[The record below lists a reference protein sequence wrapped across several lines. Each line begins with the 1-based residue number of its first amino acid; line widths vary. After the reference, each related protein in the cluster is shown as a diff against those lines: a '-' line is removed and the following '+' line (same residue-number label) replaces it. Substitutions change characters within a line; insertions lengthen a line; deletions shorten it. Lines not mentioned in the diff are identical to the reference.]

1 MPALPSRRLV
11 GGQLDVQ
18 SKTLASSFSR
28 PEWKRPTVASPVTR
42 IGHYFRCPRQ
52 SLFSFQ
58 SDQIAT
64 RDFHEGGLWQERGSG
79 QADAETPATGL
90 AATADKQIAE
100 MNRGKLR
107 VFRGK
112 LGVSAGLR
120 GGRGLRRCVWRSLL
134 RIGEDHLGPLSEP
147 ESLGR
152 VKSGVCVPSSL
163 ERPPGSP
170 AGPELPNPFVSG
182 CALEVATFCA
192 RRLVPDRR
200 PAQVRH

>member
-1 MPALPSRRLV
+1 
-11 GGQLDVQ
+11 
-18 SKTLASSFSR
+18 
-28 PEWKRPTVASPVTR
+28 
-42 IGHYFRCPRQ
+42 
-52 SLFSFQ
+52 LFSFQ

-147 ESLGR
+147 ESLGAGEKWGLR
-152 VKSGVCVPSSL
+152 TFQSRTAAWEPSGAGIAEPVR
-163 ERPPGSP
+163 ERLR
-170 AGPELPNPFVSG
+170 A
-182 CALEVATFCA
+182 
-192 RRLVPDRR
+192 
-200 PAQVRH
+200 

>member
-1 MPALPSRRLV
+1 MTRVFRAEENWATYIS
-11 GGQLDVQ
+11 
-18 SKTLASSFSR
+18 ASSLVAKRR
-28 PEWKRPTVASPVTR
+28 PLPAQLPESVITSGAQDNLCFPSSQIKSP
-42 IGHYFRCPRQ
+42 P
-52 SLFSFQ
+52 
-58 SDQIAT
+58 
-64 RDFHEGGLWQERGSG
+64 
-79 QADAETPATGL
+79 ETSI
-90 AATADKQIAE
+90 ATADKQIAE

>member
-1 MPALPSRRLV
+1 MPR
-11 GGQLDVQ
+11 
-18 SKTLASSFSR
+18 
-28 PEWKRPTVASPVTR
+28 R
-42 IGHYFRCPRQ
+42 IGPRTSQLLPWWQSADRCQPSYQNR
-52 SLFSFQ
+52 SLLQVPKTIFVFLPVRSNRHQ